1 GRKGS
6 VKRAVRRNCDQ
17 YPQLERLAEDLLER
31 GDPAACKLLI
41 GIAPL
46 VKRTAIY
53 EALKKFAVGQ
63 RGSDEL
69 RIEAL
74 TTLSQ
79 AEYLTGEVPMWRQ
92 GELHPIR
99 VLAQEVTG
107 EPTL

>member
-1 GRKGS
+1 
-6 VKRAVRRNCDQ
+6 
-17 YPQLERLAEDLLER
+17 DLLKR

-46 VKRTAIY
+46 VKRPAIF
-53 EALKKFAVGQ
+53 EALEKFAAGQ

-107 EPTL
+107 EPTLDLPEEISRKMLTAHRLLQ